1 MLMRG
6 SAENMNARTRQKLIW
21 KRYIKHHYFPIHEL
35 TDEVMSKVICQE
47 NGLIYTDIVELMDAD
62 TLEKFLELSDEELMK
77 WGYRPWA

>member
-35 TDEVMSKVICQE
+35 TDEVMAK
-47 NGLIYTDIVELMDAD
+47 LIDRESGMYSSEIIDLLDAD
-62 TLEKFLELSDEELMK
+62 TLEEFLALDIEELKK
-77 WGYRPWA
+77 WGYKP

>member
-1 MLMRG
+1 MKG
-6 SAENMNARTRQKLIW
+6 SVENMNARTRQKLIW

-62 TLEKFLELSDEELMK
+62 TLEKFVELSDEELIK
-77 WGYRPWA
+77 WGYRPWT